1 MEKEVLKLWLKRE
14 AAKMAKYKAVTK
26 WATLILG
33 AAYGWLSF
41 DPAGQVLVKEHPQLA
56 TIVSFLAIA
65 CAAFHVPIKKGT
77 VAAIFFALGLF
88 ASPALAQGNE
98 PPPADPPGLPAD
110 GVRVAVTS
118 RALVT
123 QTSTSATAPSP
134 VTSTVNFQIG
144 AGALGIAATSQAT
157 PATDIKL
164 ELNPGFVKLP
174 ALSLLSDNLLAP
186 GANLQYYGG
195 GVSYDLPKIFPKTS
209 MLAPVDFYV
218 RGSVGV
224 DRIVPASGAGQSH
237 IAFLAGGGL
246 AWEPSSTVRI
256 QLVEIDDGH
265 FPGAP
270 FGANAPVISGGLSLL
285 FGKQ

>member
-1 MEKEVLKLWLKRE
+1 
-14 AAKMAKYKAVTK
+14 MAKYKTATKVITAVLGF
-26 WATLILG
+26 AIGFLTL
-33 AAYGWLSF
+33 
-41 DPAGQVLVKEHPQLA
+41 DPAGQVLVHEHPQIAGLLA
-56 TIVSFLAIA
+56 FLTIAA
-65 CAAFHVPIKKGT
+65 AAFHVPIKKGT
-77 VAAIFFALGLF
+77 VAAIAFALLIF
-88 ASPALAQGNE
+88 AAPALAQGNE

-110 GVRVAVTS
+110 GVAQRSAVNLQTRAALQAVTS
-118 RALVT
+118 TPVPTPA
-123 QTSTSATAPSP
+123 P

-164 ELNPGFVKLP
+164 ELNPGFAK
-174 ALSLLSDNLLAP
+174 AKSLSLISDNLLAP

-209 MLAPVDFYV
+209 MLSPVDFYV

-224 DRIVPASGAGQSH
+224 DRIVPASGTGQSH

-246 AWEPSSTVRI
+246 AWEPSSAVRI
-256 QLVEIDDGH
+256 QLVEVDDGH

-270 FGANAPVISGGLSLL
+270 WGAHAPVISGGLSLL